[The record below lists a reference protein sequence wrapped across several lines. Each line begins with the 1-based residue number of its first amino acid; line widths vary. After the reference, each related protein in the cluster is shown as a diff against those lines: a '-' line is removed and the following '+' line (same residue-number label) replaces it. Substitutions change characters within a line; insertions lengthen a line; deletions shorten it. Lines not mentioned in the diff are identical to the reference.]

1 MLNLNQVTAN
11 LNKIVDNSEHQ
22 ISCKDLEEKVRL
34 LIFRDLFRLGWSW
47 QTINDNI
54 VCSPPEFYD
63 KAIIKKAMSIKREEI
78 LKNNAD
84 WIDEHIHLAK
94 ENLAD
99 GIDVMRSKI
108 KPVIEVC
115 KTPKQHATFRIFRYY
130 WSSPYSEYVGR
141 RIKLLI
147 RDAGL
152 PNKPVIGIAALGS
165 PIIHIPERDD
175 FIGWDI
181 KTRTDNLNYTM
192 DAYVIGALP
201 PYNYL
206 LGGKLISYIL
216 ASKEVRNIYENK
228 YRDKLTL
235 ISGRKMNKLAGLFTT
250 SLYGR
255 SSQYNRLKFNNDLL
269 YQPIGETKG
278 YGTLHLTKET
288 FSAMQEY
295 LISKGVDISNRFGSG
310 PIWTVRV
317 IRKAGDL
324 LNFNSRF
331 LLKHSFKRN
340 IYFIPYGSK
349 AVEFLNGETKQIRY
363 FNYSKKELVD
373 FWKERWLNM
382 RKENPDII
390 EKVVNF
396 NPNDFE
402 INTGRKTGLNK

>member
-1 MLNLNQVTAN
+1 MLNLSEITEN
-11 LNKIVDNSEHQ
+11 LNKIVDNSELE
-22 ISCKDLEEKVRL
+22 INCKDLEEKVRL

-47 QTINDNI
+47 QTVDNSI
-54 VCSPPEFYD
+54 VCTPPEFYD
-63 KAIIKKAMSIKREEI
+63 KAIIKKAMSIKRKEI
-78 LKNNAD
+78 LDNNSD
-84 WIDEHIHLAK
+84 WIDKHFHLAY

-99 GIDVMRSKI
+99 GIDVMRSEI
-108 KPVIEVC
+108 KPIIEEC
-115 KTPKQHATFRIFRYY
+115 KTQEQHNIFRIFRYY

-141 RIKLLI
+141 RIRLLV

-152 PNKPVIGIAALGS
+152 PNKPIIGIAALGS

-175 FIGWDI
+175 FIGWDL

-216 ASKEVRNIYENK
+216 ASNEVRKIYEKK

-235 ISGRKMNKLAGLFTT
+235 MSGKKKNKLAGLFTT

-255 SSQYNRLKFNNDLL
+255 SSQYNRLKFNDELL

-288 FSAMQEY
+288 FSAMQDY
-295 LISKGVDISNRFGSG
+295 LSSKGLKLSNRFGSG

-317 IRKAGDL
+317 IKKAGDL
-324 LNFNSRF
+324 LNFDSRF

-349 AVEFLNGETKQIRY
+349 AIDFLNGETKQINY
-363 FNYSKKELVD
+363 FNYSKKELVN
-373 FWKERWLNM
+373 FWKERWLKM
-382 RKENPDII
+382 RKENQEII
-390 EKVVNF
+390 DQVVEF
-396 NPNDFE
+396 NPRNFE
-402 INTGRKTGLNK
+402 IIND